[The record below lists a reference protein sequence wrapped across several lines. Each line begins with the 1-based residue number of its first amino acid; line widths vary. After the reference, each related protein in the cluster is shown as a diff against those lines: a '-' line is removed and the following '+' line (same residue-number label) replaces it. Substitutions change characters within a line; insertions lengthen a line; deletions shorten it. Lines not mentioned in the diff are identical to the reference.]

1 MDFLM
6 EGIELIIYLSTALIC
21 IGVVAYYVR
30 SHKRKSQL
38 VAQKVAVAKATGK
51 FEPVSLH
58 PYIDTNLCIGSGAC
72 IRACPEEDI
81 LGIIDGVATVINTS
95 SCIGHGACFHACP
108 VDAIDLRIGTEKRG
122 VDLPHV
128 KPSYETNVDGVYIA
142 GELGGMGLIR
152 NSVEQGVQA
161 VENLME
167 TITAHTH
174 TYDVAIIGAGPAG
187 LGGSLAAKRAGV
199 NFITLDQESIGGT
212 VYTYPR
218 KKVVMTQPMDLPL
231 YGKVKLTNTSKDE
244 LLELW
249 NEVLHKNDISIRE
262 NTKVDSIQGIE
273 GGFELQLNG
282 GDKLTAHRV
291 LIAIGRR
298 GTPRKLGVPGEESQK
313 VAYRL
318 LEPEEISGEK
328 IMVVGG
334 GDSAV
339 ESALLLCDQNEVTLS
354 YRKENFAR
362 IKPGNSKSLEAA
374 IDAGDLKVELSSNV
388 VSIEEDYIQLR
399 RENDEVSSIP
409 NDRIYIFIGGEL
421 PIPFLENCGIEVNKH
436 FGKVMKKHGK

>member
-1 MDFLM
+1 M
-6 EGIELIIYLSTALIC
+6 EGIELIIYLATALIC
-21 IGVVAYYVR
+21 VGVVMYYVR
-30 SHKRKSQL
+30 SHKRKSQV
-38 VAQKVAVAKATGK
+38 VAKKVEVAKATGK

-58 PYIDTNLCIGSGAC
+58 PFIDTNLCIGSGAC

-81 LGIIDGVATVINTS
+81 LGIIDGVATVINAS

-128 KPSYETNVDGVYIA
+128 KPTYETNVDGIYIA

-161 VENLME
+161 VENLAKTVVE
-167 TITAHTH
+167 HSLP
-174 TYDVAIIGAGPAG
+174 YDVAIIGAGPAG
-187 LGGSLAAKRAGV
+187 LGGSLAAKRAGLK
-199 NFITLDQESIGGT
+199 FITLDQDSLGGT
-212 VYTYPR
+212 VYTFPR
-218 KKVVMTQPMDLPL
+218 TKVVMTQPMDLPL

-249 NEVLHKNDISIRE
+249 TEVLEKNDISIRE
-262 NTKVDSIQGIE
+262 NTKVDSIKEIE
-273 GGFELQLNG
+273 SGFELQLAG
-282 GDKLTAHRV
+282 SDTVQAHRV

-298 GTPRKLGVPGEESQK
+298 GTPRKLGVPGEDSQK

-354 YRKENFAR
+354 YRKENFSR
-362 IKPGNSKSLEAA
+362 IKPGNSKNLDAA
-374 IDAGDLKVELSSNV
+374 MASGKLQVELSSNV
-388 VSIEEDYIQLR
+388 TAIEKEAIKLQKGSG
-399 RENDEVSSIP
+399 EVVDIP

-421 PIPFLENCGIEVNKH
+421 PIPFLENCGIDVNKH